1 LAGAFLKRLL
11 QSFLTKDEITMT
23 PGKDVIYAIA
33 RVQMTRR
40 YTYYDRPTGGPDVPV
55 DLTGYTAR
63 LVVGK
68 LGAAPVV
75 DLSTGNGAISIM
87 PLAGVV
93 DVAFS
98 RAALDVPPGE
108 YHYQLV
114 LTSAGGL
121 DYPLLKDRFV
131 VDAGV
136 AL

>member
-1 LAGAFLKRLL
+1 M
-11 QSFLTKDEITMT
+11 S

-40 YTYYDRPTGGPDVPV
+40 YTYYDRPSSGPDVPV
-55 DLTGYTAR
+55 NLTGYSAR

-68 LGAAPVV
+68 LGAAPVI
-75 DLSTGNGAISIM
+75 DLSDASGAISIT
-87 PLAGVV
+87 PLAGVL

-98 RAALDVPPGE
+98 RAVLDVPPGE

-114 LTSAGGL
+114 LTSAGGM

-136 AL
+136 GL